1 MSATSSVEDR
11 PARRPTTDDAY
22 HERPSAPAS
31 RRGTRRGAPASA
43 ANRRRPRP
51 QPQAA
56 AGRLSWPVVAVTV
69 AIVVVVGAGVIAGV
83 QAMGAWL
90 FPPAEPEAVAPAA
103 DENTGQSADD
113 TEDSTTEDE
122 EAAATGPASTP
133 RSAWRQGTIPVLY
146 QTDPAWADEPYAG
159 GTMAKNG
166 CGVTCLAMVYI
177 ALTGDTSLGP
187 VEMAAYSEENGYV
200 EDSSTSW
207 RFMQDGAAALGLT
220 VRTLPNVAADIT
232 SELEAGHPIIVNVAP
247 GTFTEVGH
255 YLVLTGVDTDGRVRM
270 HNPNAPED
278 NEVSWDL
285 SVIMNDARNY
295 WAYSA

>member
-1 MSATSSVEDR
+1 
-11 PARRPTTDDAY
+11 
-22 HERPSAPAS
+22 
-31 RRGTRRGAPASA
+31 
-43 ANRRRPRP
+43 
-51 QPQAA
+51 
-56 AGRLSWPVVAVTV
+56 
-69 AIVVVVGAGVIAGV
+69 
-83 QAMGAWL
+83 
-90 FPPAEPEAVAPAA
+90 
-103 DENTGQSADD
+103 
-113 TEDSTTEDE
+113 
-122 EAAATGPASTP
+122 
-133 RSAWRQGTIPVLY
+133 
-146 QTDPAWADEPYAG
+146 
-159 GTMAKNG
+159 MAQNG

-207 RFMQDGAAALGLT
+207 RFMQDGAVALGLT
-220 VRTLPNVAADIT
+220 VRTLPNVATDIT

>member
-1 MSATSSVEDR
+1 M
-11 PARRPTTDDAY
+11 RRPSTDDAY
-22 HERPSAPAS
+22 RELPSTPAS
-31 RRGTRRGAPASA
+31 RRGARRGAPTSA
-43 ANRRRPRP
+43 ADRRRPRS
-51 QPQAA
+51 QPQDS

-69 AIVVVVGAGVIAGV
+69 AIVVVIGAGVIAGV

-103 DENTGQSADD
+103 DEDTGQSADD
-113 TEDSTTEDE
+113 TEDSSTEDE
-122 EAAATGPASTP
+122 DAAATEPASTP
-133 RSAWRQGTIPVLY
+133 QSEWRQGTIPVLY

-159 GTMAKNG
+159 GTMAQNG

-207 RFMQDGAAALGLT
+207 RFMQDGAVALGLT